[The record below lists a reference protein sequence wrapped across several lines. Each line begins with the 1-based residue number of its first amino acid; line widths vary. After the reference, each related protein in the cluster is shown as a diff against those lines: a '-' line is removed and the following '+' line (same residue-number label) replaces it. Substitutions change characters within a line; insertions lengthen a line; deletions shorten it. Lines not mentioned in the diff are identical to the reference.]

1 MTDDLQQAAQLL
13 IRACQDG
20 QRMTML
26 PPAAQPVDL
35 EQGYQI
41 QDIVA
46 AREDV
51 AGWKVAATS
60 LAGQNHIGIAH
71 PIAGRLGA
79 SCVLDTAGTADM
91 TGNLM
96 QAAEA
101 EFVFEFS
108 ANLPARGKSYDIDEI
123 MACVGALR
131 LGIELPDSRYEL
143 FAQAGA
149 PQLIADNACA
159 NLFVLG
165 PKVECDWRSDDLA
178 NQKISLWLDGV
189 LATEGN
195 GSDALGDPRNAL
207 AWLVN
212 HVSQRRIDLL
222 AGQFV
227 TTGVCGD
234 PTAVGSVT
242 HVQVEAESY
251 GRVEINL
258 LNREQGSSHQG
269 MMS

>member
-26 PPAAQPVDL
+26 PPAVQPVDL

-79 SCVLDTAGTADM
+79 SCVLGTAGTADM

-178 NQKISLWLDGV
+178 NQNISLCLDGV
-189 LATEGN
+189 LATEGS

>member
-1 MTDDLQQAAQLL
+1 
-13 IRACQDG
+13 
-20 QRMTML
+20 MTML
-26 PPAAQPVDL
+26 PSATQPTNL

-46 AREDV
+46 ARDTV

-60 LAGQNHIGIAH
+60 PAGQNHIGIAH
-71 PIAGRLGA
+71 PIAGQLNA
-79 SCVLDTAGTADM
+79 SCVLDSAGTADI

-108 ANLPARGKSYDIDEI
+108 ANLPARSNSYDIDEI

-143 FAQAGA
+143 FAQVGA

-165 PKVECDWRSDDLA
+165 PKVECNWRSDDLA
-178 NQKISLWLDGV
+178 SQKISLWLDGV
-189 LATEGN
+189 LATEGS
-195 GSDALGDPRNAL
+195 GSDALGDPRRAL

-212 HVSQRRIDLL
+212 HVSQRGIDLF

-227 TTGVCGD
+227 TTGVCGE
-234 PTAVGSVT
+234 PTSVVSAS
-242 HVQVEAESY
+242 HVHVEVESY

-258 LNREQGSSHQG
+258 LNGEQGSSHQRVR
-269 MMS
+269 S

>member
-1 MTDDLQQAAQLL
+1 
-13 IRACQDG
+13 
-20 QRMTML
+20 MTML
-26 PPAAQPVDL
+26 PPAVQPVDL

-178 NQKISLWLDGV
+178 NQNISLCLDGV
-189 LATEGN
+189 LATEGS
-195 GSDALGDPRNAL
+195 GSNALGDPRNAL

>member
-1 MTDDLQQAAQLL
+1 
-13 IRACQDG
+13 
-20 QRMTML
+20 
-26 PPAAQPVDL
+26 
-35 EQGYQI
+35 
-41 QDIVA
+41 
-46 AREDV
+46 
-51 AGWKVAATS
+51 
-60 LAGQNHIGIAH
+60 
-71 PIAGRLGA
+71 
-79 SCVLDTAGTADM
+79 
-91 TGNLM
+91 
-96 QAAEA
+96 
-101 EFVFEFS
+101 
-108 ANLPARGKSYDIDEI
+108 
-123 MACVGALR
+123 
-131 LGIELPDSRYEL
+131 RYEL

-178 NQKISLWLDGV
+178 NQNISLWLDGV

-258 LNREQGSSHQG
+258 LNSEQGSSHQG

>member
-71 PIAGRLGA
+71 PIAGQLGA

-242 HVQVEAESY
+242 HVQVEVESY

>member
-20 QRMTML
+20 QRMAML
-26 PPAAQPVDL
+26 PPVAQPVDL

-46 AREDV
+46 AREDI

-189 LATEGN
+189 LATEGG